1 MSILKTCVHDCV
13 QPKFLLGCT
22 HNCIGH
28 FLNVC
33 TRRYGDMFVERLCRF
48 LRVCLSAR
56 ARVHVF
62 VCVCLCVDLSVLHV
76 SVLAQCSNVL
86 LRQASPTV
94 GGEYRAGSTLW
105 EPEETLCLA
114 PAHAHARTHAHTRVH
129 THTNRHTTQ
138 TTLEITTKQN
148 RMYDEEAVSPL
159 PFSSLQSR

>member
-1 MSILKTCVHDCV
+1 MSILKTCAQIVCSWSFYSAAHTIAFGISWMYAREDMEICLWSVCV
-13 QPKFLLGCT
+13 GFC
-22 HNCIGH
+22 
-28 FLNVC
+28 VC
-33 TRRYGDMFVERLCRF
+33 
-48 LRVCLSAR
+48 VCLR
-56 ARVHVF
+56 ARVCTSL
-62 VCVCLCVDLSVLHV
+62 CVCLCVDLSVLHV

-114 PAHAHARTHAHTRVH
+114 PAHAHARTHAHTREH